1 MSIGPC
7 PLFSSSACHHS
18 AMQLL
23 KIALYHVDGRV
34 REVDFRPGELN
45 IVTGKSRTGKS
56 AILTIVDYCLG
67 RDKVEMPPGVIRKY
81 VQWFGTLWQLD
92 SGARVFL
99 GRPALAPGKT
109 ETSKMMVAFGGSDMD
124 VPGYADLVVNTDSD
138 SARAVLGQQVGLV
151 DARLATAD
159 NNLKSDTTVT
169 LGAAA
174 FYCFQEQQEVANKS
188 LLFHRQND
196 DGVAMTIRDTLPFFL
211 GALPGDNAA
220 KHARL
225 RTARRELR
233 SVNQELRQ
241 LLEDGE
247 QISSRLSGLITEAHE
262 AGMISVTEAPS
273 SLVAVDILN
282 EVRRSEPAAP
292 NSSDDIEA
300 QNRRRSLES
309 ERVALRHELGEILDS
324 RSLLLD
330 VVQGEG
336 GFGQAVGIHQQ
347 RLSSLDL
354 LEFPEGSIGLAEH
367 TCPVCLQP
375 LQGEDPL
382 PQVLHARLA
391 SLRTEL
397 ETMTKAEPARR
408 AALDGLDARA
418 KECRERLIVLEG
430 SLRLI
435 EEADSQDTSRASW
448 ERREF
453 IRGRIDATLA
463 QFKVADDNSISI
475 LRERVHALEQRV
487 RALEDELDDDLAAQ
501 RLRSVVAKLSTRIT
515 ELAVELEVENAE
527 NGVWLDVDRL
537 TVVVDTDTGPATLS
551 SMGSGA
557 NWMGIHLAVHLA
569 LHEHFVREKRPVP
582 RLLMLDQPTQ
592 VFYESQY
599 VGDDEVTADEDH
611 DAVAHMFKLMFD
623 VVKKNAPD
631 LQLIVSD
638 HANLPEP
645 WFAQSVRHNWR
656 NGEGLIPS
664 SWIE

>member
-1 MSIGPC
+1 
-7 PLFSSSACHHS
+7 
-18 AMQLL
+18 MQLL
-23 KIALYHVDGRV
+23 KIALYHIDGRV

-81 VQWFGTLWQLD
+81 VAWFGTLWQLD
-92 SGARVFL
+92 TGSRVFL
-99 GRPALAPGKT
+99 GRPALEQGRT
-109 ETSKMMVAFGGSDMD
+109 ETSRMMVSFGGPEMG
-124 VPGYADLVVNTDSD
+124 VPDFVDLIVNSD
-138 SARAVLGQQVGLV
+138 SNSARSVLGQQLGLV
-151 DARLATAD
+151 DAKLATAESS
-159 NNLKSDTTVT
+159 LKSDTTVT
-169 LGAAA
+169 LGSAA

-196 DGVAMTIRDTLPFFL
+196 EGVAITIRDTLPFFL

-225 RTARRELR
+225 RATRRELR
-233 SVNQELRQ
+233 AANQELRQ
-241 LLEDGE
+241 LVEDGD
-247 QISSRLSGLITEAHE
+247 QISGRLAVLLAEAHE

-273 SLVAVDILN
+273 SLVAVQILN
-282 EVRRSEPAAP
+282 GIRYAEPAAP
-292 NSSDDIEA
+292 TNSDDVEA
-300 QNRRRSLES
+300 QNRRRTLES
-309 ERVALRHELGEILDS
+309 ERVALRLELGEILDS
-324 RSLLLD
+324 RALLLD

-354 LEFPEGSIGLAEH
+354 LEIPADSNDEVEH
-367 TCPVCLQP
+367 SCPVCLQP
-375 LQGEDPL
+375 LRVEDPL
-382 PQVLHARLA
+382 PHVLHARLE
-391 SLRTEL
+391 SLRAEL
-397 ETMTKAEPARR
+397 ESMTKAEPARR
-408 AALDGLDARA
+408 AALDALDLRAR
-418 KECRERLIVLEG
+418 EGRERLITLEAA
-430 SLRLI
+430 LRLI
-435 EEADSQDTSRASW
+435 DEFDSRDSARASF

-463 QFKVADDNSISI
+463 QFEVADDDSLVV
-475 LRERVHALEQRV
+475 LRQRVQVLEQRV
-487 RALEDELDDDLAAQ
+487 SALEDELDDDLAAQ
-501 RLRSVVAKLSTRIT
+501 RLRSVVTKLSARIS

-537 TVVVDTDTGPATLS
+537 TVIVDTDTGPATLS
-551 SMGSGA
+551 SIGSGA

-569 LHEHFVREKRPVP
+569 LHELFVRENRPVP
-582 RLLMLDQPTQ
+582 HLLMLDQPTQ

-599 VGDDEVTADEDH
+599 VGDDELTADEDH
-611 DAVAHMFKLMFD
+611 DAVARMFQLMFD
-623 VVKKNAPD
+623 VIKRNAPD

-645 WFAQSVRHNWR
+645 WFADSVRHNWR

-664 SWIE
+664 AWIE